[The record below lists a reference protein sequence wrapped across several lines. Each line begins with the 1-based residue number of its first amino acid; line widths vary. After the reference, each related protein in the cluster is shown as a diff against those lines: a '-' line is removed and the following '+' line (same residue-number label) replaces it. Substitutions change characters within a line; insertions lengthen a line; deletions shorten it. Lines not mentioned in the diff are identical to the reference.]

1 MIDAD
6 VDLLNRCLPVNQSV
20 NLQSILHLNIR
31 SLVSNFD
38 VFYANLESLK
48 HKFSIIV
55 LTEAATNSETE
66 NWVDIPGYTELIE
79 SRVGMRGGG
88 LAIFFYNNL
97 QISWKV
103 RDDLS
108 SADSRDMKS
117 LFVQIK
123 QTNLHVK
130 DVIIGVIYRPP
141 NTDFDI
147 FHTNFSTILTS
158 IDLEKRPTYLLGDFN
173 IDLLKHG
180 SDSRAQ
186 LFLNNLLSNGFY
198 PRIDKPTRLT
208 NTTATLIDNIF
219 VNVHSDDIVSGPWL
233 TDISDQSPDLYN
245 FSI

>member
-1 MIDAD
+1 M
-6 VDLLNRCLPVNQSV
+6 
-20 NLQSILHLNIR
+20 
-31 SLVSNFD
+31 
-38 VFYANLESLK
+38 
-48 HKFSIIV
+48 
-55 LTEAATNSETE
+55 
-66 NWVDIPGYTELIE
+66 
-79 SRVGMRGGG
+79 
-88 LAIFFYNNL
+88 
-97 QISWKV
+97 
-103 RDDLS
+103 
-108 SADSRDMKS
+108 
-117 LFVQIK
+117 QIK

-147 FHTNFSTILTS
+147 FHTNFSNILTS

-233 TDISDQSPDLYN
+233 TDISDHLPIYTTFPYEFNSVEKSIKYITKRIYDDKNIDSFKNELMSIDWSDIYAEN
-245 FSI
+245 NVNSKFSLFMQIFHNLHDKYFPLTRFKIRNNGSFKPWISRAIKNSIKRKKRIV